1 MTKSSRKTEKTASN
15 KIENLL
21 DDLEY
26 FDYHFNVDD
35 TGISWDGYID
45 LYHGNVDD
53 KGNFDTRIDVQ
64 IKGRSTTNKRLQ
76 DKWKFDIEKKDLENY
91 NKIDGTL
98 FLAVRFLKN
107 GEFKIYY
114 KSLLPKNITDLLK
127 EQTNSKN
134 EIKVTLKEVKGKLHL
149 ERICRNFS
157 LDKETQKK
165 LSREIFD
172 SNALSIE
179 NNKLGTFSTWSR
191 GEFNPLTILG
201 EEKFIYV
208 LDENKNI
215 IEVEYA
221 EITEVVQGLNL
232 TIKSKKNKLYYNIVN
247 HSTELD
253 GNKKISFGK
262 AFCLMENPKK
272 FLIKICGTLKER
284 INQLEFI
291 QDIIDNKGFLIGEKS
306 VTLNTTED
314 DKKKYEDLYR
324 VYLKIFRFCQKHRIY
339 KDIDIDKWTNKDIND
354 FLIWIDAIDSNKE
367 INVKEWDTSMLGSIQ
382 IKEIRFS
389 IFAERLQNGAFQIYS
404 IWNDDTKNH
413 YQFRYGEN
421 DDEYAVYTKKFF
433 SVLNK
438 DAYMSDDIDFD
449 EMKKLYNEDSLEPGE
464 ETLLNF
470 QALEVIKAFDITGNI
485 ELLDYAKY
493 LLEKILTYDTIHDVA
508 RINYLQ
514 IEKRLRNLTEDEIE
528 ELIQIRK
535 RNNGSAFNIS
545 TNLLI
550 GNKNEAKIQFK
561 ELSKEEKDIF
571 MEYPI
576 SKFLQ

>member
-1 MTKSSRKTEKTASN
+1 MSKSSRKTEKTASN

-45 LYHGNVDD
+45 LYHGNIDD

-107 GEFKIYY
+107 GDFKIYY

-134 EIKVTLKEVKGKLHL
+134 EIKVTLKEVKDKLHL

-157 LDKETQKK
+157 LDKYTQKK

-221 EITEVVQGLNL
+221 EIT
-232 TIKSKKNKLYYNIVN
+232 
-247 HSTELD
+247 
-253 GNKKISFGK
+253 
-262 AFCLMENPKK
+262 
-272 FLIKICGTLKER
+272 
-284 INQLEFI
+284 
-291 QDIIDNKGFLIGEKS
+291 
-306 VTLNTTED
+306 
-314 DKKKYEDLYR
+314 
-324 VYLKIFRFCQKHRIY
+324 
-339 KDIDIDKWTNKDIND
+339 
-354 FLIWIDAIDSNKE
+354 
-367 INVKEWDTSMLGSIQ
+367 
-382 IKEIRFS
+382 
-389 IFAERLQNGAFQIYS
+389 
-404 IWNDDTKNH
+404 
-413 YQFRYGEN
+413 
-421 DDEYAVYTKKFF
+421 
-433 SVLNK
+433 
-438 DAYMSDDIDFD
+438 
-449 EMKKLYNEDSLEPGE
+449 
-464 ETLLNF
+464 
-470 QALEVIKAFDITGNI
+470 
-485 ELLDYAKY
+485 
-493 LLEKILTYDTIHDVA
+493 
-508 RINYLQ
+508 
-514 IEKRLRNLTEDEIE
+514 
-528 ELIQIRK
+528 
-535 RNNGSAFNIS
+535 
-545 TNLLI
+545 
-550 GNKNEAKIQFK
+550 
-561 ELSKEEKDIF
+561 
-571 MEYPI
+571 
-576 SKFLQ
+576 